1 MSITLEQFQSRRE
14 ARNPAQWGWRL
25 LDAECQVAGNSP
37 ILNLNFGRVIKPARK
52 NFVVRGHRALALL
65 RQKRATTLRFK
76 LGTVRN
82 SAPKATF

>member
-1 MSITLEQFQSRRE
+1 MITLEQFQSRHE

-25 LDAECQVAGNSP
+25 LDAECHSAGNAP
-37 ILNLNFGRVIKPARK
+37 ILNLKFGRVIKPTRS

-76 LGTVRN
+76 LGTVRT
-82 SAPKATF
+82 SAPRRSF